1 MVIHTIEPFLDTFD
15 RMRGRTLRVWAC
27 VPEDHVEWRP
37 APGRFSF
44 GDVLRHL
51 VGMERHL
58 YVDVAR
64 GRPPAYPGHGEALAS
79 GREGVLAYADR
90 LHGEARGLLAG
101 MTPDDLGRR
110 VPGPAGGSMTAWK
123 LLRAMAEHE
132 AHHRGQVYLMLGLL
146 GVPTPPVLGM
156 TAEEVLA
163 VSGESAPPT

>member
-1 MVIHTIEPFLDTFD
+1 METYAIEPFLDYFE

-27 VPEDHVEWRP
+27 VPEDRVEWRP

-58 YVDVAR
+58 YVEVAQ
-64 GRPPAYPGHGEALAS
+64 GLPPAYLGHGEALAS
-79 GREGVLAYADR
+79 GHAGVLAYADR
-90 LHGEARGLLAG
+90 LHREAVDALTP
-101 MTPDDLGRR
+101 MTPEALGRR
-110 VPGPAGGSMTAWK
+110 VPGPAGGAMTAWK

-163 VSGESAPPT
+163 ASRASGLPT

>member
-1 MVIHTIEPFLDTFD
+1 MEIHAIEPFLSHFD

-27 VPEDHVEWRP
+27 VPEDRVEWRP
-37 APGRFSF
+37 APGRLSF

-58 YVDVAR
+58 YVEVAQ
-64 GRPPAYPGHGEALAS
+64 GRPPAYPGHAEALAS
-79 GREGVLAYADR
+79 GHDGVLAYADR
-90 LHGEARGLLAG
+90 LHGEAVGLLVR
-101 MTPDDLGRR
+101 MTPDELQRR
-110 VPGPAGGSMTAWK
+110 VPGPAGGAMTAWK

-163 VSGESAPPT
+163 ASGAAGPAA